1 VIVRGDLL
9 AKVQALHQGGTT
21 PAQAVRCLVV
31 LDSFLNYM
39 WMVVLVLRSTVPRST
54 RTHRQDHLAD
64 GRAAHGRV
72 AFTEYQRRVACP
84 FGDPMNAVRHAV
96 VAMMEEWI
104 PRSCNCVPEPGLS
117 AISLTRSV
125 SSVATAA
132 TGCVTSL
139 FRTQTAGVALI
150 ETGSGTE
157 SDLEEAFDRLLPRDD
172 IYRHRHGSRG
182 HGRDHVLPAFVSP
195 SLTLPVLGGQPTLG
209 TWQSVVLVDTN
220 VDNPDRKVR
229 LSFLP
234 G

>member
-1 VIVRGDLL
+1 MDTEVVQLRTGTRLVSDITHQVRQFCRDRRDGLCH
-9 AKVQALHQGGTT
+9 V
-21 PAQAVRCLVV
+21 
-31 LDSFLNYM
+31 F
-39 WMVVLVLRSTVPRST
+39 VP
-54 RTHRQDHLAD
+54 
-64 GRAAHGRV
+64 
-72 AFTEYQRRVACP
+72 
-84 FGDPMNAVRHAV
+84 HA
-96 VAMMEEWI
+96 
-104 PRSCNCVPEPGLS
+104 
-117 AISLTRSV
+117 
-125 SSVATAA
+125 
-132 TGCVTSL
+132 
-139 FRTQTAGVALI
+139 TAGVALI